1 MDSEQQH
8 EEIVVT
14 GDGTTDEVDTASMGG
29 KQGEDSV
36 AEPSVDSTAEEVD
49 RKTDQGEEQHAVT
62 DRQGDGPEIFDNEVS
77 FDPVSHSPASS
88 IQVHQ
93 SSNDH
98 EETAS
103 SRSSDASV
111 AGRPRAATLSETLIA
126 AQSVIREK
134 NGASSDALAP
144 ESTSRFP
151 HHRSS
156 HASSIASSAT
166 AESAT
171 SQPTIIH
178 GVVLVGFNHSLG
190 PIVDYSYPPEL
201 QKDEDII
208 RSLPFL
214 ALPDGA
220 HMVGHI
226 HSSEQCTSQ
235 ADCSSLVSA

>member
-1 MDSEQQH
+1 MDSEQQN
-8 EEIVVT
+8 EEIAVT

-36 AEPSVDSTAEEVD
+36 AEPAVDSTAEEVG
-49 RKTDQGEEQHAVT
+49 RKTGQGEEQHAVT
-62 DRQGDGPEIFDNEVS
+62 DGERNGPKMFDNEVS

-134 NGASSDALAP
+134 NGTSSDALAP
-144 ESTSRFP
+144 ESTSRSSRFP

-226 HSSEQCTSQ
+226 RSSEQVYPTG
-235 ADCSSLVSA
+235 

>member
-1 MDSEQQH
+1 MDSEHQT
-8 EEIVVT
+8 EEIAVT
-14 GDGTTDEVDTASMGG
+14 GDGTADEVDTASMGE
-29 KQGEDSV
+29 KQVEDSA
-36 AEPSVDSTAEEVD
+36 AEPSVDRTAEEVG
-49 RKTDQGEEQHAVT
+49 RKTDQGEQQHAVT
-62 DRQGDGPEIFDNEVS
+62 DRQGEGPDMFDNDVA
-77 FDPVSHSPASS
+77 FDPVSDSRASS
-88 IQVHQ
+88 IQVHP
-93 SSNDH
+93 SNNDH
-98 EETAS
+98 EETAN
-103 SRSSDASV
+103 SRSSNESV

-134 NGASSDALAP
+134 NGTSSDALAP

-220 HMVGHI
+220 HMVGQS
-226 HSSEQCTSQ
+226 HS
-235 ADCSSLVSA
+235 

>member
-1 MDSEQQH
+1 MDSEHQTEQ
-8 EEIVVT
+8 IAVT
-14 GDGTTDEVDTASMGG
+14 GDGTADEVDTASMGE
-29 KQGEDSV
+29 KQVEDSA
-36 AEPSVDSTAEEVD
+36 AEPSVDSTAEEVG
-49 RKTDQGEEQHAVT
+49 RKTDQGEQQHAVT
-62 DRQGDGPEIFDNEVS
+62 DREGDGPEIFDNDVA
-77 FDPVSHSPASS
+77 FDPFSDSRASS
-88 IQVHQ
+88 IQVHP
-93 SSNDH
+93 SNN

-103 SRSSDASV
+103 PRSSNDSV

-134 NGASSDALAP
+134 NGTSPDALAP
-144 ESTSRFP
+144 ESTTRFP

-190 PIVDYSYPPEL
+190 PMVDYSYPPEL
-201 QKDEDII
+201 QKDEDIT

-220 HMVGHI
+220 HMVGHT
-226 HSSEQCTSQ
+226 HSCRGATP
-235 ADCSSLVSA
+235 AG